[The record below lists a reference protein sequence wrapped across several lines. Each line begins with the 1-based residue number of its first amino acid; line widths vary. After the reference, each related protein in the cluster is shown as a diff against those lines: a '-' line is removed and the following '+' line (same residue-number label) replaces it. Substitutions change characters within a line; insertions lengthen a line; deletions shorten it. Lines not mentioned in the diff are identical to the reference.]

1 MAHKPQPSE
10 SKRILSVQ
18 EMNKLE
24 EAWKSNPKL
33 RFSDIAKKKVTK
45 KLKPVFLKYKSG
57 KQYKNIF

>member
-1 MAHKPQPSE
+1 MVHKGKGNE
-10 SKRILSVQ
+10 SKRTLSVQ

-45 KLKPVFLKYKSG
+45 KLRPVFLKYKSG
-57 KQYKNIF
+57 KQYKSIF

>member
-1 MAHKPQPSE
+1 MAHKPQQNE
-10 SKRILSVQ
+10 SKRLLSVQ

-57 KQYKNIF
+57 KQYKIIF